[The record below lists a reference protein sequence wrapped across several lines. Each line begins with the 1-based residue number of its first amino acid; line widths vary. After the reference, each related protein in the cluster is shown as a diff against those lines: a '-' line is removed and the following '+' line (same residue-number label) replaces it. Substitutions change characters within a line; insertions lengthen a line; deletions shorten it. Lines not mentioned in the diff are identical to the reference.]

1 MLKVK
6 TVFANSSVAT
16 NYSKSSYRKNSQ
28 SVHDDHCHKSQK
40 DPTTILPNL
49 NLSFAVVKT
58 KSNKGEGK
66 KKKKS
71 KREKEKKEK
80 GRKRER
86 EMQASEMLPR
96 YYFFKS

>member
-6 TVFANSSVAT
+6 TVFANSSATT
-16 NYSKSSYRKNSQ
+16 NYSKSSYCKNSQ

-49 NLSFAVVKT
+49 NLYFAVVKT
-58 KSNKGEGK
+58 KSNKGDE

-71 KREKEKKEK
+71 KREKEKKKK

-86 EMQASEMLPR
+86 ETQASKMLPR
-96 YYFFKS
+96 CYFFKS